1 MEMMKKEK
9 EDEDEDED
17 DEEREKKKKKKKKR
31 VVTDKILFSK
41 TMVTPCRDLKF
52 VPTSG
57 L

>member
-1 MEMMKKEK
+1 MMKKEK

>member
-1 MEMMKKEK
+1 MEMMKKE
-9 EDEDEDED
+9 EEDED
-17 DEEREKKKKKKKKR
+17 DEEKEKEKKKKKKKR

>member
-1 MEMMKKEK
+1 MEMMKKE
-9 EDEDEDED
+9 EEDEDED
-17 DEEREKKKKKKKKR
+17 DEEKEKKKKKKKKR